1 MIPLVA
7 RVSVR
12 GPKGRGKDHGDEDGR
27 GKESRTFRFW
37 IPLFLVWLM
46 ILPRALLLSPLIFIA
61 CLACGM
67 NPFRGF
73 AAMWQLLCSLSHTEC
88 EFEHGS
94 AGVSFC
100 IF

>member
-1 MIPLVA
+1 
-7 RVSVR
+7 VSVR
-12 GPKGRGKDHGDEDGR
+12 SPKGRGKDRRGEDGR
-27 GKESRTFRFW
+27 DEGRQGKESRTFRFW
-37 IPLFLVWLM
+37 IPLFLMWLM

-61 CLACGM
+61 CLVCGM

-73 AAMWQLLCSLSHTEC
+73 AAMWKLLCSLSHTEC
-88 EFEHGS
+88 EFEHRS